1 MNAARS
7 VSSEVEVAVDPK
19 TAFSAFT
26 EEMNLWWVRGPI
38 NFFDSA
44 RAVAVVCE
52 PGVGGRILEV
62 YDAATGDGLELARIS
77 AWQPGERLAW
87 RSSVDDVEVEV
98 RFEPTASG
106 TLVRVLAAIPS
117 GGADRGGTA
126 WVRVVPAWF
135 GAWCARRDTA
145 PREARDLARLAV
157 AVSYARP
164 AAAARWL
171 ADAFGFVPTNEL
183 PAATADENWD
193 AERRWIEFHLGN
205 SSLMIFKLEST
216 VSITTGP
223 ITTGPITTGP
233 AGGAFRHVPWVF
245 VDDLDAHWAR
255 ARARSATIVSDI
267 HQHGYRAYEADDLE
281 GNRWTFAQARPTMR

>member
-1 MNAARS
+1 MNAPRS
-7 VSSEVEVAVDPK
+7 VSSHVEVAVDPK

-62 YDAATGDGLELARIS
+62 YDAETGEGLELARIS
-77 AWQPGERLAW
+77 AWHPGERLAW

-98 RFEPTASG
+98 SFEPTAAG
-106 TLVRVLAAIPS
+106 TLVRVQAGIPS

-157 AVSYARP
+157 AVYYARP
-164 AAAARWL
+164 ATAARWL
-171 ADAFGFVPTNEL
+171 ADAFGFEPTNEL
-183 PAATADENWD
+183 PDAASDENWE

-205 SSLMIFKLEST
+205 SALMIFKLD
-216 VSITTGP
+216 GDA
-223 ITTGPITTGP
+223 P
-233 AGGAFRHVPWVF
+233 AGPAFRHVPWVF
-245 VDDLDAHWAR
+245 VDDVQAHYAR
-255 ARARSATIVSDI
+255 ARAGGAAIVTDI